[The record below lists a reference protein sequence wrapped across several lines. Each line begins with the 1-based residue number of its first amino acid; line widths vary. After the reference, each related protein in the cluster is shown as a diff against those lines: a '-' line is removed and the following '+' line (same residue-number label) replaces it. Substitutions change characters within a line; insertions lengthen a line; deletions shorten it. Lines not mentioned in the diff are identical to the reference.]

1 MPGFDFSNY
10 NRNAALHARGV
21 PLPKA
26 TSTGTT
32 IVGCIYDGGVVIA
45 ADTRAT
51 SGPIV
56 ADKNCEKL
64 HYISPQIWCAGAGTA
79 ADTEFT
85 TALISSQLELH
96 SLSTGR
102 KPRVV
107 TCMTLLKQHLFKYQ
121 GYIGA
126 YLVVAGVDPT
136 GTHLFTVHA
145 HGSTDKLPY
154 VTMGSG
160 SLAAMSVF
168 ETQWKPT
175 MTKEDAMELCSQAIQ
190 AGIFN
195 DLGSGSNVDL
205 AVITAEKTTLHRG
218 HVKPNERSQKLKNY
232 KFARGTT
239 AVLNEKIITKDE
251 IGKYVSVEEVETE
264 EMEVDAPRAFA
275 FDLVDRTLWPKLE
288 TYRYCTAVVYLHLP
302 AGPSCRILA
311 LAKLYG
317 STWVKRHGVYLFEML
332 VDSDWDGRW
341 AGRQLNSL
349 RNRWPYEYHM
359 ALPID
364 AAERRD
370 PTIYENPYWTR
381 FCSNHPH
388 PWAQNALVSCW
399 SASWSSASSSSGGN
413 IV

>member
-1 MPGFDFSNY
+1 MPGFDFSNH
-10 NRNAALHARGV
+10 NRNAALHAQGV

-32 IVGCIYDGGVVIA
+32 IVGCLFAGGVVIA

-64 HYISPQIWCAGAGTA
+64 HYIAPQIWCAGAGTA

-85 TALISSQLELH
+85 TAIISSNLELH

-107 TCMTLLKQHLFKYQ
+107 TCMTMLKQHLFRHQ
-121 GYIGA
+121 GHIGA

-136 GTHLFTVHA
+136 GSHLFTVHA

-168 ETQWKPT
+168 ETQWKRDLSRD
-175 MTKEDAMELCSQAIQ
+175 DAVKLCADAIM

-195 DLGSGSNVDL
+195 DLGSGSNVDV
-205 AVITAEKTTLHRG
+205 AVITGEKTTLLRNYIQ
-218 HVKPNERSQKLKNY
+218 PNVRVPKQRNYRFQK
-232 KFARGTT
+232 GTT

-251 IGKYVSVEEVETE
+251 ISKYVTVHELEDDNITATAET
-264 EMEVDAPRAFA
+264 MD
-275 FDLVDRTLWPKLE
+275 
-288 TYRYCTAVVYLHLP
+288 
-302 AGPSCRILA
+302 
-311 LAKLYG
+311 
-317 STWVKRHGVYLFEML
+317 
-332 VDSDWDGRW
+332 
-341 AGRQLNSL
+341 
-349 RNRWPYEYHM
+349 
-359 ALPID
+359 ID
-364 AAERRD
+364 
-370 PTIYENPYWTR
+370 
-381 FCSNHPH
+381 
-388 PWAQNALVSCW
+388 Q
-399 SASWSSASSSSGGN
+399 
-413 IV
+413 

>member
-32 IVGCIYDGGVVIA
+32 IVGCIFDGGVVIA

-56 ADKNCEKL
+56 ADKNC
-64 HYISPQIWCAGAGTA
+64 AGTA

-107 TCMTLLKQHLFKYQ
+107 TCMTLLKQHLFRHQ
-121 GYIGA
+121 GHIGA
-126 YLVVAGVDPT
+126 YLVVAGCDPT

-168 ETQWKPT
+168 ETQWTPDLT
-175 MTKEDAMELCSQAIQ
+175 RDAAVKLCSDAIL
-190 AGIFN
+190 AGVWN
-195 DLGSGSNVDL
+195 DLGSGSNVDV
-205 AVITAEKTTLHRG
+205 AVITQEKTTLLRNYI
-218 HVKPNERSQKLKNY
+218 KPNEKSAKLQSYRFPK
-232 KFARGTT
+232 GTT
-239 AVLNEKIITKDE
+239 AVLNEKIITKSD
-251 IGKYVSVEEVETE
+251 IGRYVTVVDLPVEGEK
-264 EMEVDAPRAFA
+264 MDVD
-275 FDLVDRTLWPKLE
+275 T
-288 TYRYCTAVVYLHLP
+288 
-302 AGPSCRILA
+302 
-311 LAKLYG
+311 
-317 STWVKRHGVYLFEML
+317 
-332 VDSDWDGRW
+332 
-341 AGRQLNSL
+341 
-349 RNRWPYEYHM
+349 
-359 ALPID
+359 
-364 AAERRD
+364 
-370 PTIYENPYWTR
+370 
-381 FCSNHPH
+381 
-388 PWAQNALVSCW
+388 
-399 SASWSSASSSSGGN
+399 
-413 IV
+413 